1 MVPLYQSVI
10 SGLLIGLKDFLA
22 GSLGVYPKLCNSSTT
37 DPKTIIPK
45 KMSVIVWD
53 LFYTTGVYE

>member
-1 MVPLYQSVI
+1 M
-10 SGLLIGLKDFLA
+10 GLKGEIA
-22 GSLGVYPKLCNSSTT
+22 GSVGVYPKLFNSLTT

-45 KMSVIVWD
+45 KMSVIVWA

>member
-1 MVPLYQSVI
+1 MVPLYQSVL
-10 SGLLIGLKDFLA
+10 SSLLIGFWGEIA
-22 GSLGVYPKLCNSSTT
+22 GSAGVYPKLCNSSTT